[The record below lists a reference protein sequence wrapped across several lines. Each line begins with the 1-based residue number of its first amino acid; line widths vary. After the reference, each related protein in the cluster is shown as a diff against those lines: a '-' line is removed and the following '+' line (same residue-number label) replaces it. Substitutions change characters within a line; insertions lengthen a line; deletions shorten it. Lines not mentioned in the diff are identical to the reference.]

1 VHNPEINWKT
11 KKVKI
16 TRYLLLYRRN
26 TVVKEN
32 IEQRKKMGKRIKNID
47 KENRDKWKWTM
58 EEKFNEEI
66 KLDKEKVKGIVP

>member
-1 VHNPEINWKT
+1 
-11 KKVKI
+11 
-16 TRYLLLYRRN
+16 
-26 TVVKEN
+26 
-32 IEQRKKMGKRIKNID
+32 MGKRIKNID